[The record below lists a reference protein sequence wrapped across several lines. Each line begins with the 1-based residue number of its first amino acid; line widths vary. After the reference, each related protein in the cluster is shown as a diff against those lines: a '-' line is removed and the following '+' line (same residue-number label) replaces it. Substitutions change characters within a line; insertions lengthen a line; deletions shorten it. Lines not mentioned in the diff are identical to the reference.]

1 MKSLSLHFTVLVF
14 CCLMTFHSLAQDP
27 PVVHRNFIGF
37 TLTELPFLDFRL
49 SYERRLTPIH
59 ALTFSVGF
67 KPAYKSYADA
77 TQVNLGQNTT
87 AWCYRNTANWLY
99 FSAGYRFYFGR
110 KKTVYTSGEL
120 FYKYMW
126 ANEIIY
132 SFGLQ
137 NTETI
142 RNQYELRSMSTNLA
156 GLNLLIG
163 KRVTIR
169 FSNYIH
175 MGLDIYAGL
184 SLRCKFINTTI
195 YSSYIATHYHDEG
208 IGVVSLPLSENSNVT
223 YQTMFQGSP
232 QFGINL
238 FFSWK

>member
-1 MKSLSLHFTVLVF
+1 MKAPLRFFIVLSISGLTAL
-14 CCLMTFHSLAQDP
+14 SARAQEN
-27 PVVHRNFIGF
+27 PVIHKNFVGF
-37 TLTELPFLDFRL
+37 SLTELPFLDFRFTF
-49 SYERRLTPIH
+49 ERRLTPSN
-59 ALTFSVGF
+59 ALTFSAGF

-99 FSAGYRFYFGR
+99 FSAGYRYYFDHR
-110 KKTVYTSGEL
+110 KTIYTSAEI
-120 FYKYMW
+120 FYKYLW
-126 ANEIIY
+126 ANNIVY

-137 NTETI
+137 NDDII
-142 RNQYELRSMSTNLA
+142 RNQYELRSMSTNLT

-169 FSNYIH
+169 FSECVH

-208 IGVVSLPLSENSNVT
+208 IEVVSLPLSEYPAVT
-223 YQTMFQGSP
+223 NQTMIQGSP